1 MSETPD
7 TIPLSFT
14 LRLRYLA
21 EAAAFFGFIGLFR
34 ILGVDAASVAGG
46 FIGRHLFYRARVTNR
61 ARVNLEAAFP
71 EKTGAEIESIVREM
85 CENLG
90 RTVSEYA
97 HLDRIGIRGEHARI
111 TVDGI
116 EHAQRAVDAGKG
128 VIFFSGHFAN
138 WEVMPFVVAAQ
149 PGFEGGEVYLP
160 QNNPFVDRWLVQQRW
175 RNGPKDQIAKGPRGT
190 RRIFTLLRRGKTIC
204 LLVDQKTNE
213 GVPALY
219 FGREAMTTP
228 APAAFALKL
237 GAALI
242 PAHIE
247 RTDGCHFRFRFHP
260 ALSFQP
266 SGDYDR
272 DVLELTATITRKV
285 ESLVREH
292 PSQWLWIHRR
302 WPTGREQDQVQ
313 SKRAAQVRGGA
324 GVVVEREGSS
334 LT

>member
-7 TIPLSFT
+7 AIPLSFA

-21 EAAAFFGFIGLFR
+21 EAAAFFSFIGLFR
-34 ILGVDAASVAGG
+34 ILGVDAASAVGG
-46 FIGRHLFYRARVTNR
+46 FIGRHLFYRAGVTNR
-61 ARVNLEAAFP
+61 ARVNLKAAFP
-71 EKTGAEIESIVREM
+71 EKTGAEIESMVREM

-97 HLDRIGIRGEHARI
+97 HLDRIGIFGKNARI
-111 TVDGI
+111 AVDGI
-116 EHAQRAVDAGKG
+116 EHAQKAVDAGKG
-128 VIFFSGHFAN
+128 VMFFSGHLGN
-138 WEVMPFVVAAQ
+138 WEVMPFVVTQ
-149 PGFEGGEVYLP
+149 SGFEGGEVYRP

-190 RRIFTLLRRGKTIC
+190 RRIFTLLRRSKTIC

-213 GVPALY
+213 GVPAIY

-228 APAAFALKL
+228 APAALALKL

-242 PAHIE
+242 PAQIE

-260 ALSFQP
+260 ELSFQP

-272 DVLELTATITRKV
+272 DVLELTAAITRKI
-285 ESLVREH
+285 ESIVRER

-313 SKRAAQVRGGA
+313 SKRAVQALGGS
-324 GVVVEREGSS
+324 GVAVEREGSS

>member
-1 MSETPD
+1 MSDVAGST
-7 TIPLSFT
+7 PLSFG
-14 LRLRYLA
+14 LRARYLA
-21 EAAAFFGFIGLFR
+21 EAAAFFAFIGIFR
-34 ILGVDAASVAGG
+34 ILGADAASAVGG
-46 FIGRHLFYRARVTNR
+46 FIGKHIFYRAGVTNR
-61 ARVNLEAAFP
+61 ARGNLRAAFP
-71 EKTGAEIESIVREM
+71 EKTSHEIETIVREM

-97 HLDRIGIRGEHARI
+97 HLDKIGIHGPGARI
-111 TVDGI
+111 TVGGL
-116 EHAQRAVDAGKG
+116 EHAQNAVDAGKG

-138 WEVMPFVVAAQ
+138 WEVMPFVATQ
-149 PGFEGGEVYLP
+149 SDFEGGEVYRP
-160 QNNPFVDRWLVQQRW
+160 QNNPYVDRWLVKQRW
-175 RNGPKDQIAKGPRGT
+175 TNGPKEQIAKGPRGT
-190 RRIFTLLRRGKTIC
+190 RKIFTLLRRGKTIC

-228 APAAFALKL
+228 APAALALKL

-242 PAHIE
+242 PAQIE

-260 ALSFQP
+260 ALEFPP

-272 DVLELTATITRKV
+272 DVLDLTAAITSKI
-285 ESLVREH
+285 ESIVRER

-302 WPTGREQDQVQ
+302 WPTDREQDQVQ
-313 SKRAAQVRGGA
+313 SKRAVQSLGGA
-324 GVVVEREGSS
+324 GVAVEREGSS